1 MSRTFLPH
9 VITDDSALGG
19 SVIERSLRFRGSQ
32 YLNRSPSG
40 DGNRRTFTLSVWIK
54 RGDIGEHYILDA
66 FQDDS
71 NRTRIGIEAGNG
83 MQVTNRVGGSTTQLT
98 SSQKLRDFNGWYH
111 LVFAFDTTQATSS
124 NRLKYYLNGVLDTN
138 VSGTYP
144 SQNDVTF
151 VNHSGDNHTIGVGQD
166 SGGLEQYFEGY
177 MAEMHLIDGV
187 QLDASYFGYTDDQ
200 TGIWKP
206 KRYTY
211 GNYGTHGFHLE
222 FKDNSSTSTLG
233 KDTSG
238 NGHNFSTNSLNITLG
253 TSDDSMIDTP
263 TNNFPVLN
271 PSNRSSGPTLS
282 FANLYFFYNYKPASK
297 TCRAT
302 FRLPK
307 SGKYYWEWENN
318 EASSNPGR
326 WQAGLMNVVNED
338 SQNGVNYDITGY
350 NDADIISYSYG
361 GSIWFGTTHTSG
373 SWDGTTRSWYRPQ
386 RCAWAVDCDTGN
398 VFLGRVAD
406 DATTQWWASDGSATG
421 NPSKLLNPTGQIDKD
436 KTHEHLPF
444 ISFHEGGSANSTGFA
459 IDVNF
464 GQHAFKGT
472 VPDGFKTLSTA
483 NIPPDP
489 TLNSIVRPQRH
500 FDTILYTGD
509 GQNNRKITGLEFK
522 PGLVWLKQRAQSG
535 GGEIDENHGWYDSI
549 RGVTKRLKSNS
560 SAAEDTFPIGSFDDG
575 GFTFTTETYYNST
588 GSSFVGWFWKAGDAT
603 VTNNDGSGTS
613 QVSANQEA
621 GFSIV
626 TYSGNA
632 TGGAT
637 SAVWQTIGHGLGK
650 TPKWIIFKARNGSE
664 SYHAWAVYHHAV
676 TDASTDYVKLNTTDA
691 RIQTDVNYMGST
703 LPTSSVFSLGYN
715 YTTNENG
722 KNYVAY
728 CWCEVPGYSKFGKY
742 TGNGSTDGTFV
753 HLGFR
758 PAWLMVKRTSSTD
771 SWLIMDNKRD
781 TYNPVTQTQAPQS
794 HREDNVNTGGIPT
807 DFLSDG
813 FKCRGSGGD
822 FNGSGQTYIY
832 MAFAEEPGTTPF
844 DTFPNAR

>member
-1 MSRTFLPH
+1 MTRTFLPH

-19 SVIERSLRFRGSQ
+19 AVIERSLRFRAGS
-32 YLNRSPSG
+32 SPKLT
-40 DGNRRTFTLSVWIK
+40 RTFGNHTSGTTKTISFWMK
-54 RGDIGEHYILDA
+54 RGSLGATE
-66 FQDDS
+66 
-71 NRTRIGIEAGNG
+71 G
-83 MQVTNRVGGSTTQLT
+83 MQNIFCTALSGYIEGRLRINSDDTLQFEDRDSSGGTSDGRRQTTA
-98 SSQKLRDFNGWYH
+98 KLRDVTAWYH
-111 LVFAFDTTQATSS
+111 IILALDSTQGTEADRAKIYINGTQAAISADRTITHNYTFSFMRQNAENYIGEGTNEGS
-124 NRLKYYLNGVLDTN
+124 HLDAYLAE
-138 VSGTYP
+138 
-144 SQNDVTF
+144 
-151 VNHSGDNHTIGVGQD
+151 VN
-166 SGGLEQYFEGY
+166 F
-177 MAEMHLIDGV
+177 IDGQ
-187 QLDASYFGYTDDQ
+187 QLDPSYFGFTDSQ
-200 TGIWKP
+200 TGMWMP
-206 KRYTY
+206 KRYEGTY
-211 GNYGTHGFHLE
+211 GNNGFHLE

-238 NGHNFSTNSLNITLG
+238 NQNDFASSGMSVDLG

-263 TNNFPVLN
+263 TNNFPTLN

-297 TCRAT
+297 TCRTT

-338 SQNGVNYDITGY
+338 SQNGTNYDITGY
-350 NDADIISYSYG
+350 NDADIVSYSYG

-373 SWDGTTRSWYRPQ
+373 SWDGTTRSWFRPQ

-398 VFLGRVAD
+398 VWLGRVAD
-406 DATTQWWASDGSATG
+406 DATTQWWASNGSATG

-489 TLNSIVRPQRH
+489 TINTIVRPQRH

-509 GQNNRKITGLEFK
+509 GQSNRKITGLEFK
-522 PGLVWLKQRAQSG
+522 PGLVWLKQRAASG
-535 GGEIDENHGWYDSI
+535 GGEIGEDHGWYDSV

-560 SAAEDTFPIGSFDDG
+560 SAAEDTSAIGSFDDG
-575 GFTFTTETYYNST
+575 GFTFATETYYNDNNDT
-588 GSSFVGWFWKAGDAT
+588 FVGWFWKAGDAAVSNT
-603 VTNNDGSGTS
+603 DGTITS
-613 QVSANQEA
+613 SVSANTEA

-626 TYSGNA
+626 TW
-632 TGGAT
+632 TGTG
-637 SAVWQTIGHGLGK
+637 SDGTIGHGLGK
-650 TPKWIIFKARNGSE
+650 VPSLYIVKRRNS
-664 SYHAWAVYHHAV
+664 SKDW
-676 TDASTDYVKLNTTDA
+676 YVQIGNITGFDLGRFLKLNAINGIDFA
-691 RIQTDVNYMGST
+691 SDVFAASADTST
-703 LPTSSVFSLGYN
+703 VLNTKSDSA
-715 YTTNENG
+715 TNASG
-722 KNYVAY
+722 DTYVAY
-728 CWCEVPGYSKFGKY
+728 CWAEIPGYSKFGSF
-742 TGNGSTDGTFV
+742 TGNGSTDGTYV

-771 SWLIMDNKRD
+771 SWLITDNKRD
-781 TYNPVTQTQAPQS
+781 VNNPATQTQAPQS
-794 HREDNVNTGGIPT
+794 HREDNVNTGDNYSI
-807 DFLSDG
+807 DYLSNG
-813 FKCRGSGGD
+813 FKCRGSGND
-822 FNGSGQTYIY
+822 LNGSGQTYLY
-832 MAFAEEPGTTPF
+832 MAFAGQPGTTPF